1 MKKVSIVGG
10 GLSGLAAAILLAY
23 EGYEVAIYE
32 KEKIIGGN
40 FRSVHTTNYQAELGP
55 SFFTLPEVLE
65 SVFNVVGKRASDYI
79 EIIKLTKH
87 TKVYFKDGTEFYLTN
102 DREIMIQQLEKL
114 DPYAAENYDAF
125 MEEIK
130 RIYYETDSLVNE
142 LQINSWTKLI
152 STPIRN
158 LLLRLRPFESLSTF
172 LRKYFENENIIQL
185 LSHNANR
192 GMLSPKSIPA
202 FVSAHLYPTLAYSV
216 FTVKGGNKKIPQA
229 LKQLASELGVHFYT
243 EKEVTKIHVEN
254 NHIKG
259 IQINHQI
266 SLESDY
272 VLLSTSKL
280 LADDL
285 ILDAQYLQKEKSKW
299 NTREDI
305 QVSQF
310 IVLLVL
316 SDHLDLG
323 LHTILFSND
332 VEQEFE
338 QISNGQ
344 FATNPTVYL
353 YNPAHV
359 DPERYKN
366 GDSILVLTAVP
377 FVDDDSISNR
387 ADIAAYRHSIID
399 KLKQHGFEVE
409 QFIIEEKI
417 WTPIDMKRMIADF
430 QGEIYGGISKI
441 FAEAYI
447 QPPVRSE
454 EIKGL
459 YFTFI
464 HTNHPL
470 GSTDAL
476 KNGMHLATSI
486 IDDETG
492 EIK

>member
-32 KEKIIGGN
+32 KEKKVGGN
-40 FRSVHTTNYQAELGP
+40 FRSVHTENYQAEIGP

-65 SVFNVVGKRASDYI
+65 GIFNAVEKDINDYI
-79 EIIKLTKH
+79 EIINLPKH

-102 DREIMIQQLEKL
+102 DREIMIEQLERL
-114 DPYAAENYDAF
+114 DPYGAENYAVF

-130 RIYYETDSLVNE
+130 RIYYETNSLSNE
-142 LQINSWTKLI
+142 FQINNWSKLI

-158 LLLRLRPFESLSTF
+158 MLLRLRPFESLSTF
-172 LRKYFENENIIQL
+172 LRKYFENENIIEL
-185 LSHNANR
+185 LSHNTNSV
-192 GMLSPKSIPA
+192 MLSAKSIPA
-202 FVSAHLYPTLAYSV
+202 FVSAYLYPTLAYPV
-216 FTVKGGNKKIPQA
+216 FTVRGGNRKIPLA
-229 LKQLASELGVHFYT
+229 LKKLALELGVRFYT

-254 NHIKG
+254 NHVEG

-280 LADDL
+280 LEEDL
-285 ILDAQYLQKEKSKW
+285 ILDTQYLQKEKNKW
-299 NTREDI
+299 HIREERYS
-305 QVSQF
+305 SQF
-310 IVLLVL
+310 IVLLIL
-316 SDHLDLG
+316 NDHLDLE

-332 VEQEFE
+332 VEQEME
-338 QISNGQ
+338 QIANGQ
-344 FATNPTVYL
+344 FAMNPTVYL
-353 YNPAHV
+353 YNPAHLN
-359 DPERYKN
+359 PERYKN
-366 GDSILVLTAVP
+366 GNRILVFTAVP
-377 FVDDDSISNR
+377 FVDDDTISTR
-387 ADIAAYRHSIID
+387 ADIAAYRHSIIN

-409 QFIIEEKI
+409 DSIIEEKI
-417 WTPIDMKRMIADF
+417 WTPVDTKKMIPDF
-430 QGEIYGGISKI
+430 NGAIYGGISKI

-447 QPPVRSE
+447 KPPVKSE

-464 HTNHPL
+464 NTNHPL

-476 KNGMHLATSI
+476 KNGIHLAISI
-486 IDDETG
+486 IDDDSRSR
-492 EIK
+492 